1 MTQEASPN
9 ILSRTEAYRQRSTR
23 RRDAARTVKNVRER
37 LASHTGT
44 KPAFDHEILCE
55 YARNRLSSWPTMV
68 LMLTALAVA
77 ASFWVDRFFIAAW
90 LVLSMTML
98 GVSVLAGRRFL
109 RVPNEMVRLT
119 YWRRQFLTFEV
130 LNGLAFVGLFFLPN
144 AVSTDT
150 RIFAFGV
157 LLLAVAINAM
167 VASNVPKAVLLST
180 VPVALGGAFQ
190 LMGERDFVGYAM
202 AGFLLLAE
210 GFFAFLAFRLCASA
224 LAMLEFRVEKDALIA
239 ELEQAKAVSDDS
251 RRRAEEANL
260 AKSKFLA
267 TMSHELRTPLN
278 AILGFSEIMMGE
290 VFGPVG
296 NAHYKEY
303 ANDIHSSGQHLLNL
317 INEILDLSRI
327 EAGRYQLNEE
337 AIMLSLVVE
346 ECHHLM
352 KLKAKTKQITIVEQ
366 VEPDLPKL
374 WADERAVRQIVL
386 NLMSNAVKFTQ
397 IGGEIR
403 IRIGWTAGGGQS
415 VSVKDNGP
423 GIPENEIPLVLQAFG
438 QGSLAIQTAEQGTGL
453 GLPICQALVQMHG
466 GTMDLRSVLREGTE
480 VTVTFPPTRVMEV
493 MPAIQGDQPKKMRRA
508 MMAMDEQ
515 RRAS

>member
-1 MTQEASPN
+1 
-9 ILSRTEAYRQRSTR
+9 
-23 RRDAARTVKNVRER
+23 
-37 LASHTGT
+37 
-44 KPAFDHEILCE
+44 
-55 YARNRLSSWPTMV
+55 
-68 LMLTALAVA
+68 
-77 ASFWVDRFFIAAW
+77 
-90 LVLSMTML
+90 
-98 GVSVLAGRRFL
+98 
-109 RVPNEMVRLT
+109 
-119 YWRRQFLTFEV
+119 
-130 LNGLAFVGLFFLPN
+130 
-144 AVSTDT
+144 
-150 RIFAFGV
+150 
-157 LLLAVAINAM
+157 
-167 VASNVPKAVLLST
+167 
-180 VPVALGGAFQ
+180 
-190 LMGERDFVGYAM
+190 
-202 AGFLLLAE
+202 
-210 GFFAFLAFRLCASA
+210 
-224 LAMLEFRVEKDALIA
+224 
-239 ELEQAKAVSDDS
+239 
-251 RRRAEEANL
+251 
-260 AKSKFLA
+260 
-267 TMSHELRTPLN
+267 
-278 AILGFSEIMMGE
+278 
-290 VFGPVG
+290 
-296 NAHYKEY
+296 
-303 ANDIHSSGQHLLNL
+303 
-317 INEILDLSRI
+317 
-327 EAGRYQLNEE
+327 
-337 AIMLSLVVE
+337 MLSLVVE

-403 IRIGWTAGGGQS
+403 IRIGWTAGGGQY